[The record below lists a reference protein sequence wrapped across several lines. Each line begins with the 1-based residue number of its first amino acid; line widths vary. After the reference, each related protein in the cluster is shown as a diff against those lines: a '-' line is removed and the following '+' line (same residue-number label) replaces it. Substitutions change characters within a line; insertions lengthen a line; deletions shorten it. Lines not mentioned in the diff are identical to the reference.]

1 MTETFDLLV
10 SKLVSQLYVTRATF
24 TSVLGVSAFFE
35 SGQALNGQTDRQ
47 TDRQIW
53 GSGKCVLVQE
63 EPRRCCIDVRT
74 EILSR

>member
-47 TDRQIW
+47 TDRQW
-53 GSGKCVLVQE
+53 E
-63 EPRRCCIDVRT
+63 MRPRTRGAAEMLYRC
-74 EILSR
+74 EN